1 MRSDLFTSQVKSQ
14 ATSQAT
20 SSRWWGSFQIAHER
34 AGCWRIGSMELW
46 IQRLRGEWLIARKT
60 DESAEEDRLS
70 VDMNAAVVDLLE
82 LEAVSRFGVSSESE
96 DMILTPLLADR
107 SVITSPVKPF
117 YIPAGETLTV
127 YVGSPLWVRVE
138 VGSPPLALAE
148 FPIVRP
154 SDTWFGSSTYRG
166 ELCYASRT
174 ACRLRLDDLPVHPH
188 RAVTAVE
195 IKNRASAA
203 LLLER
208 MKLPVGYLSLFQDD
222 QQTFWTRD
230 LSIVHDEGEGRN
242 PIHHGADVPTHAGKA
257 VLVSRPRHRS
267 GDNLAMRVFSSLFR

>member
-1 MRSDLFTSQVKSQ
+1 MSSDLS
-14 ATSQAT
+14 T
-20 SSRWWGSFQIAHER
+20 SSRWWGAFQIAHGR

-60 DESAEEDRLS
+60 DASADEDRLS
-70 VDMNAAVVDLLE
+70 VEMNAPFAGLLE

-96 DMILTPLLADR
+96 VMSLTPLLADR

-138 VGSPPLALAE
+138 VGSPPLALIE

-154 SDTWFGSSTYRG
+154 SDTWFGNDTHRG

-174 ACRLRLDDLPVHPH
+174 ACRLRLDELPVHPH

-195 IKNRASAA
+195 IKNRASTA

-230 LSIVHDEGEGRN
+230 LSIRHEEREELH
-242 PIHHGADVPTHAGKA
+242 PIRHGAEAPMHSGKA
-257 VLVSRPRHRS
+257 VLVSRPRHK
-267 GDNLAMRVFSSLFR
+267 GEDNLAMRVFSSLFR

>member
-1 MRSDLFTSQVKSQ
+1 MSSDLSM
-14 ATSQAT
+14 
-20 SSRWWGSFQIAHER
+20 SSRWWGAFEIPHDR
-34 AGCWRIGSMELW
+34 AGCWRVGSMELW

-60 DESAEEDRLS
+60 DESADEDRLS
-70 VDMNAAVVDLLE
+70 VEVSSAAMDLLE

-96 DMILTPLLADR
+96 SMSLTPLLADR

-127 YVGSPLWVRVE
+127 YVGSPLWVRVD
-138 VGSPPLALAE
+138 VGSPPRALTE

-154 SDTWFGSSTYRG
+154 SDTWFGSNTYRG

-174 ACRLRLDDLPVHPH
+174 ACHLRLDDLPVHPH

-195 IKNRASAA
+195 ITNHAKTA

-208 MKLPVGYLSLFQDD
+208 MRLPVAYLPLFQVDER
-222 QQTFWTRD
+222 TFWTRD
-230 LSIVHDEGEGRN
+230 LSIAHGEGEELT
-242 PIHHGADVPTHAGKA
+242 PIRRGADVPRHATGKA
-257 VLVSRPRHRS
+257 VLVSRPRHKS
-267 GDNLAMRVFSSLFR
+267 DDNLAMRVFSSLFR